1 MVLFIMV
8 HIERGRTGNREEWGT
23 GNSYFT
29 VFLRRKG
36 IVLDSFVMTT
46 VFLNILTI
54 LREDTLIL
62 LGIDNS
68 TQCYLELISELGLE
82 LPKPWYKYWK
92 PYDLQKYWS
101 ISDYDNITDK
111 TCYYLPQEEKK
122 VVTRYNMFPTKELA
136 ERAVN
141 LSELG
146 RLMLLWQYANDCV
159 YEPDWKQDTEK
170 WFLSYDISQHQ
181 LIYEVTVTMHNDLI
195 YFETKTQLE
204 KFGDMNG
211 MEILR
216 LLGVKS

>member
-1 MVLFIMV
+1 MACITRT
-8 HIERGRTGNREEWGT
+8 ITGNIEEWGT

-29 VFLRRKG
+29 VFLRSNGR
-36 IVLDSFVMTT
+36 VLDSFDMTT
-46 VFLNILTI
+46 ENQEILTE
-54 LREDTLIL
+54 LREGTLIL
-62 LGIDNS
+62 LGIHNS
-68 TQCYLELISELGLE
+68 TQRYLELISELGLE
-82 LPKPWYKYWK
+82 LPKPWHKYWK
-92 PYDLQKYWS
+92 PYNLKKYWR

-111 TCYYLPQEEKK
+111 TYYYLPQEEKM

-146 RLMLLWQYANDCV
+146 RLMLLWQYANNCV

-170 WFLSYDISQHQ
+170 WFLSYDIFQHQ
-181 LIYEVTVTMHNDLI
+181 FMYEVTATMHTDLI

>member
-1 MVLFIMV
+1 MA
-8 HIERGRTGNREEWGT
+8 HIERVITGYIQEWGT

-29 VFLRRKG
+29 VFLRSNGR
-36 IVLDSFVMTT
+36 VLDSFDMTT
-46 VFLNILTI
+46 ENQKIRTK

-111 TCYYLPQEEKK
+111 TYYYLPQEEKK

-170 WFLSYDISQHQ
+170 WFLSYDIFQHQ
-181 LIYEVTVTMHNDLI
+181 LMYEVTATMHNDLI

>member
-1 MVLFIMV
+1 MA
-8 HIERGRTGNREEWGT
+8 HIERVITGNIEEWGT

-29 VFLRRKG
+29 VFLRSNGR
-36 IVLDSFVMTT
+36 VLDSFDMTT
-46 VFLNILTI
+46 ENQKILTE

-62 LGIDNS
+62 LGIHNS

-111 TCYYLPQEEKK
+111 TYYYLPQEEKT

-170 WFLSYDISQHQ
+170 WFLSYDIFQHQ
-181 LIYEVTVTMHNDLI
+181 LMYEVTATMHNDLI

>member
-1 MVLFIMV
+1 MACITRT
-8 HIERGRTGNREEWGT
+8 ITGNIEEWGT

-29 VFLRRKG
+29 VFLRSNGR
-36 IVLDSFVMTT
+36 VLDSFDMTT
-46 VFLNILTI
+46 ENQEILTE
-54 LREDTLIL
+54 LREGTLIL
-62 LGIDNS
+62 LGIHNS
-68 TQCYLELISELGLE
+68 TQRYLELISELGLE
-82 LPKPWYKYWK
+82 LPKPWHKYWK
-92 PYDLQKYWS
+92 PYNLKKYWS

-111 TCYYLPQEEKK
+111 TYYYLPQEEKM

-146 RLMLLWQYANDCV
+146 RLMLLWQYANNCV

-170 WFLSYDISQHQ
+170 WFLSYDIFQHQ
-181 LIYEVTVTMHNDLI
+181 LRYEVTSTMRTDLI

>member
-1 MVLFIMV
+1 MAYINISITGY
-8 HIERGRTGNREEWGT
+8 IELWGT

-29 VFLRRKG
+29 VFLHSNG
-36 IVLDSFVMTT
+36 AVLDSFGMTT
-46 VFLNILTI
+46 ENHEIRLELTTYT
-54 LREDTLIL
+54 LRL
-62 LGIDNS
+62 LGIENS
-68 TQCYLELISELGLE
+68 TQDYLKLISDLGLE
-82 LPKPWYKYWK
+82 LPKPVYKYWK
-92 PYDLQKYWS
+92 PYNLKKYWS

-111 TCYYLPQEEKK
+111 TYYYLPQEEKM

-141 LSELG
+141 LSELA

-170 WFLSYDISQHQ
+170 WFLGYDIFQHQ
-181 LIYEVTVTMHNDLI
+181 FMYEVTSTMHNDLI

>member
-1 MVLFIMV
+1 MA
-8 HIERGRTGNREEWGT
+8 HIERVITGYIQEWGT

-29 VFLRRKG
+29 LFLRSNGR
-36 IVLDSFVMTT
+36 VLDSFDMTT
-46 VFLNILTI
+46 ENQRIRTKLK
-54 LREDTLIL
+54 EDTLIL

-111 TCYYLPQEEKK
+111 TYYYLPQEEKM

-170 WFLSYDISQHQ
+170 WFLSYDIFQHQ
-181 LIYEVTVTMHNDLI
+181 LMYEVTATMHNDLI

>member
-1 MVLFIMV
+1 MA
-8 HIERGRTGNREEWGT
+8 HIERVITGYIQEWGT

-29 VFLRRKG
+29 VFLRSNGR
-36 IVLDSFVMTT
+36 VLDSFDMTT
-46 VFLNILTI
+46 ETQKILTK
-54 LREDTLIL
+54 LKEDTLIL
-62 LGIDNS
+62 LGINNS
-68 TQCYLELISELGLE
+68 PQGYLELISELGLE

-111 TCYYLPQEEKK
+111 TYYYLPQEEKT

-170 WFLSYDISQHQ
+170 WFLSYDIFQHQ
-181 LIYEVTVTMHNDLI
+181 LMYEVTATMHNDLI

>member
-1 MVLFIMV
+1 MACITRT
-8 HIERGRTGNREEWGT
+8 ITGNIEEWGT

-29 VFLRRKG
+29 VFLRSNGR
-36 IVLDSFVMTT
+36 VLDSFDMTME
-46 VFLNILTI
+46 NQEILTE

-62 LGIDNS
+62 LGIHNS
-68 TQCYLELISELGLE
+68 TQRYLELISELGLE
-82 LPKPWYKYWK
+82 LPKPWHKYWK
-92 PYDLQKYWS
+92 PYNLKKYWS

-111 TCYYLPQEEKK
+111 TYYYLPQEEKM

-170 WFLSYDISQHQ
+170 WFLGYDIFQHQ
-181 LIYEVTVTMHNDLI
+181 LMYEVTSTMHTDLI

>member
-1 MVLFIMV
+1 MACITRT
-8 HIERGRTGNREEWGT
+8 ITGNIEEWGT

-29 VFLRRKG
+29 VFLRSNGR
-36 IVLDSFVMTT
+36 VLDSFDMTT
-46 VFLNILTI
+46 ENQEILTE

-62 LGIDNS
+62 LGIHNS

-82 LPKPWYKYWK
+82 LPKPWHKYWK
-92 PYDLQKYWS
+92 PYDLKEYWS

-111 TCYYLPQEEKK
+111 TYYYLPQEEKM
-122 VVTRYNMFPTKELA
+122 VVTRYNRFPTKELA

-170 WFLSYDISQHQ
+170 WFLSYDIFQHQ
-181 LIYEVTVTMHNDLI
+181 LMYEVTATMHNDLI

>member
-1 MVLFIMV
+1 MACIT
-8 HIERGRTGNREEWGT
+8 RTITGYIEEWGT

-29 VFLRRKG
+29 LFLRSNGR
-36 IVLDSFVMTT
+36 VLDSFDMTME
-46 VFLNILTI
+46 NQEILSE

-68 TQCYLELISELGLE
+68 PQRYLELISELGLE
-82 LPKPWYKYWK
+82 LPKPWHKYWK
-92 PYDLQKYWS
+92 PYDLKEYWS

-111 TCYYLPQEEKK
+111 TYYYLPQEEKK

-170 WFLSYDISQHQ
+170 WFLSYDIFQHQ
-181 LIYEVTVTMHNDLI
+181 LMYEVTATMHNDLI

>member
-1 MVLFIMV
+1 MARITR
-8 HIERGRTGNREEWGT
+8 IITGNIEEWGT

-29 VFLRRKG
+29 VFLRSNGR
-36 IVLDSFVMTT
+36 VLNSFDITME
-46 VFLNILTI
+46 NQEILTE
-54 LREDTLIL
+54 LRENTLVL
-62 LGIDNS
+62 LGISNN

-82 LPKPWYKYWK
+82 LPKPWHKYWK
-92 PYDLQKYWS
+92 PYNLKKYWS

-111 TCYYLPQEEKK
+111 TYYYLPQEEKM

-170 WFLSYDISQHQ
+170 WFLGYDIFQHQ
-181 LIYEVTVTMHNDLI
+181 LMYEVTSTMHTDLI

>member
-1 MVLFIMV
+1 MACITRT
-8 HIERGRTGNREEWGT
+8 ITGNIEEWGT

-29 VFLRRKG
+29 VFLRSNGR
-36 IVLDSFVMTT
+36 VLDSFDMTT
-46 VFLNILTI
+46 ENQEILTE
-54 LREDTLIL
+54 LREGTLIL
-62 LGIDNS
+62 LGIHNS
-68 TQCYLELISELGLE
+68 TQRYLELISELGLE
-82 LPKPWYKYWK
+82 LPKPWHKYWK
-92 PYDLQKYWS
+92 PYNLKKYWS

-111 TCYYLPQEEKK
+111 TYYYLPQEEKM

-170 WFLSYDISQHQ
+170 WFLSYDIFQHQ
-181 LIYEVTVTMHNDLI
+181 LRYEVTVTMHTDLI

-216 LLGVKS
+216 LLGVKSQ

>member
-1 MVLFIMV
+1 MA
-8 HIERGRTGNREEWGT
+8 HIERVITGYIQEWGT

-29 VFLRRKG
+29 LFLRSNGR
-36 IVLDSFVMTT
+36 VLDSFDMTT
-46 VFLNILTI
+46 ENQRIRTK

-68 TQCYLELISELGLE
+68 TQSYLELISKLGLE

-111 TCYYLPQEEKK
+111 TYYYLPQEEKM

-170 WFLSYDISQHQ
+170 WFLSYDIFQHQ
-181 LIYEVTVTMHNDLI
+181 LMYEVTATMHNDLI

>member
-1 MVLFIMV
+1 MLSNARVFFTYCN
-8 HIERGRTGNREEWGT
+8 GR
-23 GNSYFT
+23 
-29 VFLRRKG
+29 
-36 IVLDSFVMTT
+36 VLDSFDMTT
-46 VFLNILTI
+46 ENQEILTE

-62 LGIDNS
+62 LGIHNS
-68 TQCYLELISELGLE
+68 TQRYLELISELGLE
-82 LPKPWYKYWK
+82 LPKPWHKYWK
-92 PYDLQKYWS
+92 PYNLKKYWS

-111 TCYYLPQEEKK
+111 TYYYLPQEEKM

-136 ERAVN
+136 ERAIN

-170 WFLSYDISQHQ
+170 WFLGYDIFQHQ
-181 LIYEVTVTMHNDLI
+181 LMYEVTSTMHTDLI

>member
-1 MVLFIMV
+1 MAY
-8 HIERGRTGNREEWGT
+8 IERIITGNIEEWGT

-29 VFLRRKG
+29 VFLRSNGR
-36 IVLDSFVMTT
+36 VLDSFDMTME
-46 VFLNILTI
+46 NQEILTE
-54 LREDTLIL
+54 LREGMLVL
-62 LGIDNS
+62 LGISNN
-68 TQCYLELISELGLE
+68 TQGYLELISELGLE
-82 LPKPWYKYWK
+82 LPKPWHKYWK
-92 PYDLQKYWS
+92 PHNLKKYWS

-111 TCYYLPQEEKK
+111 TYYYLPQEEKM

-170 WFLSYDISQHQ
+170 WFLGYDIFQHQ
-181 LIYEVTVTMHNDLI
+181 LMYEVTSTMHTDLI

-204 KFGDMNG
+204 KFGNMNG

>member
-1 MVLFIMV
+1 MA
-8 HIERGRTGNREEWGT
+8 HIERVITGNIEEWGT

-29 VFLRRKG
+29 VFLRSNGR
-36 IVLDSFVMTT
+36 VLDSFDMTME
-46 VFLNILTI
+46 NQEILTE

-62 LGIDNS
+62 LGIHNS

-82 LPKPWYKYWK
+82 LPKPWHKYWK
-92 PYDLQKYWS
+92 PYDLKKYWS
-101 ISDYDNITDK
+101 TSDYDNITDK
-111 TCYYLPQEEKK
+111 TYYYLPQEEKM

-170 WFLSYDISQHQ
+170 WFLSYDIFQHQ
-181 LIYEVTVTMHNDLI
+181 LMYEVTATMHNDLI

>member
-1 MVLFIMV
+1 MVMITR
-8 HIERGRTGNREEWGT
+8 IITGNIEEWGT

-29 VFLRRKG
+29 VFLRSNGR
-36 IVLDSFVMTT
+36 VLDSFDMTME
-46 VFLNILTI
+46 NQEILTE
-54 LREDTLIL
+54 LRENTLVL
-62 LGIDNS
+62 LGISNN

-82 LPKPWYKYWK
+82 LPKPWHKYWK
-92 PYDLQKYWS
+92 PYNLKKYWS

-111 TCYYLPQEEKK
+111 TYYYLPQEEKT
-122 VVTRYNMFPTKELA
+122 VVTHYNMFPTKELA

-170 WFLSYDISQHQ
+170 WFLGYDIFQHQ
-181 LIYEVTVTMHNDLI
+181 LMYEVTSTMHTDLI

>member
-1 MVLFIMV
+1 MACITRTITGY
-8 HIERGRTGNREEWGT
+8 IELWGT

-29 VFLRRKG
+29 VFLHSNGR
-36 IVLDSFVMTT
+36 VLDSFGMTT
-46 VFLNILTI
+46 ENHEIRLELTTYT
-54 LREDTLIL
+54 LRL
-62 LGIDNS
+62 LGIENS
-68 TQCYLELISELGLE
+68 TQDYLKLISDLGLE
-82 LPKPWYKYWK
+82 LPKPVYKYWK
-92 PYDLQKYWS
+92 PKELEIYWS
-101 ISDYDNITDK
+101 IADYDNITEK
-111 TCYYLPQEEKK
+111 TYYYLPQESKK

-170 WFLSYDISQHQ
+170 WFLGYDIFQHQ
-181 LIYEVTVTMHNDLI
+181 FMYEVTSTMHTDLI

>member
-1 MVLFIMV
+1 MACIT
-8 HIERGRTGNREEWGT
+8 RTITGYIEEWGT

-29 VFLRRKG
+29 VFLRSNGR
-36 IVLDSFVMTT
+36 VLDSFDMTT
-46 VFLNILTI
+46 ENQEILTE

-62 LGIDNS
+62 LGIHNS
-68 TQCYLELISELGLE
+68 TQRYLELISELGLE
-82 LPKPWYKYWK
+82 LPKPWHNKYWK
-92 PYDLQKYWS
+92 PYNLKKYWS

-111 TCYYLPQEEKK
+111 TYYYLPQEEKM

-159 YEPDWKQDTEK
+159 YEPDWEQDTDK
-170 WFLSYDISQHQ
+170 WYISYDIAENQFM
-181 LIYEVTVTMHNDLI
+181 YEVTKYMHTDLV
-195 YFETKTQLE
+195 YFETKKQLE
-204 KFGDMNG
+204 NFSNMNG
-211 MEILR
+211 MEIIR

>member
-1 MVLFIMV
+1 MA
-8 HIERGRTGNREEWGT
+8 HIERVITGYIQEWGT

-29 VFLRRKG
+29 LFLRSNGRL
-36 IVLDSFVMTT
+36 LDSFDMTT
-46 VFLNILTI
+46 ENQRILTK
-54 LREDTLIL
+54 LKEETLIL

-68 TQCYLELISELGLE
+68 TQCYLDLISELGLE
-82 LPKPWYKYWK
+82 LPNPWYKYWK

-111 TCYYLPQEEKK
+111 TYYYLPQEEKM

-170 WFLSYDISQHQ
+170 WFLSYDIFQHQ
-181 LIYEVTVTMHNDLI
+181 LMYEVTTTMHNDLI

>member
-1 MVLFIMV
+1 MACITRT
-8 HIERGRTGNREEWGT
+8 ITGNIEEWGT

-29 VFLRRKG
+29 VFLRSNGR
-36 IVLDSFVMTT
+36 VLDSFDMTT
-46 VFLNILTI
+46 ENQEILTE

-62 LGIDNS
+62 LGIHNS
-68 TQCYLELISELGLE
+68 TQRYLELISELGLE
-82 LPKPWYKYWK
+82 LPKPWHKYWK
-92 PYDLQKYWS
+92 PYNLKKYWS

-111 TCYYLPQEEKK
+111 TYYYLPQEEKM

-170 WFLSYDISQHQ
+170 WFLGYDIFQHQ
-181 LIYEVTVTMHNDLI
+181 LMYEVTSTMHTDLI

>member
-1 MVLFIMV
+1 MACITRT
-8 HIERGRTGNREEWGT
+8 ITGNIEEWGT

-29 VFLRRKG
+29 VFLRSNGR
-36 IVLDSFVMTT
+36 VLDSFDMTT
-46 VFLNILTI
+46 ENQEILTE
-54 LREDTLIL
+54 LREGTLIL
-62 LGIDNS
+62 LGIHNS
-68 TQCYLELISELGLE
+68 TQRYLELISELGLE
-82 LPKPWYKYWK
+82 LPKPWHKYWK
-92 PYDLQKYWS
+92 PYNLKKYWS

-111 TCYYLPQEEKK
+111 TYYYLPQEEKM

-170 WFLSYDISQHQ
+170 WFLGYDIFQHQ
-181 LIYEVTVTMHNDLI
+181 LMYEVTVTMHTDLI

>member
-1 MVLFIMV
+1 MITRT
-8 HIERGRTGNREEWGT
+8 ITGNIEEWGT

-29 VFLRRKG
+29 VFLRSNGR
-36 IVLDSFVMTT
+36 VLDSFDMTT
-46 VFLNILTI
+46 ENQEILTE

-62 LGIDNS
+62 LGIHNS
-68 TQCYLELISELGLE
+68 TQRYLELISELGLE
-82 LPKPWYKYWK
+82 LPKPWHKYWK
-92 PYDLQKYWS
+92 PYNLKKYWS

-111 TCYYLPQEEKK
+111 TYYYLPQEEKM

-170 WFLSYDISQHQ
+170 WFLSYDIFQHQ
-181 LIYEVTVTMHNDLI
+181 LRYEVTVTMHTDLI

>member
-1 MVLFIMV
+1 MA
-8 HIERGRTGNREEWGT
+8 HIERVITGYIQEWGT

-29 VFLRRKG
+29 VFLRSNGR
-36 IVLDSFVMTT
+36 VLDSFDMTT
-46 VFLNILTI
+46 ENQKILTK
-54 LREDTLIL
+54 LKEATLIL

-82 LPKPWYKYWK
+82 LPKPWHKYWK

-111 TCYYLPQEEKK
+111 TYYYLPQEEKM

-170 WFLSYDISQHQ
+170 WFLSYDIFQHQ
-181 LIYEVTVTMHNDLI
+181 LMYEVTATMHNDLI

>member
-1 MVLFIMV
+1 MACITRT
-8 HIERGRTGNREEWGT
+8 ITGNIEEWGT

-29 VFLRRKG
+29 VFLRSNGR
-36 IVLDSFVMTT
+36 VLDSFDMTT
-46 VFLNILTI
+46 ENQEILTE
-54 LREDTLIL
+54 LREGTLIL
-62 LGIDNS
+62 LGIHNS
-68 TQCYLELISELGLE
+68 TQRYLELISELGLE
-82 LPKPWYKYWK
+82 VPKPWHKYWK
-92 PYDLQKYWS
+92 PYNLKKYWS

-111 TCYYLPQEEKK
+111 TYYYLPQEEKM

-170 WFLSYDISQHQ
+170 WFLSYDIFQHQ
-181 LIYEVTVTMHNDLI
+181 LRYEVTSTMHTDLI

>member
-1 MVLFIMV
+1 MACITRT
-8 HIERGRTGNREEWGT
+8 ITGNIEEWGT

-29 VFLRRKG
+29 VFLRSNGR
-36 IVLDSFVMTT
+36 VLDSFDMTME
-46 VFLNILTI
+46 NQEILTE
-54 LREDTLIL
+54 LREGTLIL
-62 LGIDNS
+62 LGIHNS
-68 TQCYLELISELGLE
+68 TQRYLELISELGLE
-82 LPKPWYKYWK
+82 LPKPWHKYWK
-92 PYDLQKYWS
+92 PHNLKKYWS

-111 TCYYLPQEEKK
+111 TYYYLPQEEKM

-170 WFLSYDISQHQ
+170 WFLGYDIFQHQ
-181 LIYEVTVTMHNDLI
+181 LMYEVTLTMHTDLI

>member
-1 MVLFIMV
+1 MAYINISITGY
-8 HIERGRTGNREEWGT
+8 IELWGT

-29 VFLRRKG
+29 LFLHSNG
-36 IVLDSFVMTT
+36 AVLDKFDMTMENHEIRLE
-46 VFLNILTI
+46 LNTYT
-54 LREDTLIL
+54 LRL
-62 LGIDNS
+62 LGIENS
-68 TQCYLELISELGLE
+68 TQSYLELISDLGLE
-82 LPKPWYKYWK
+82 VPKPVYKYWK
-92 PYDLQKYWS
+92 PYDLEKYWS
-101 ISDYDNITDK
+101 ISDYDNITEK
-111 TCYYLPQEEKK
+111 TYYYYISQEIKM

-146 RLMLLWQYANDCV
+146 RLMLLWQYANGCV
-159 YEPDWKQDTEK
+159 YEPDWEQDTEK
-170 WFLSYDISQHQ
+170 WFLSYDIFQHQ
-181 LIYEVTVTMHNDLI
+181 LRYEVTSTMHTDLI

>member
-1 MVLFIMV
+1 MACITRT
-8 HIERGRTGNREEWGT
+8 ITGNIEEWGT

-29 VFLRRKG
+29 VFLRSNGR
-36 IVLDSFVMTT
+36 VLDSFDMTT
-46 VFLNILTI
+46 ENQEILTE

-62 LGIDNS
+62 LGIHNS
-68 TQCYLELISELGLE
+68 TQRYLELISELGLE
-82 LPKPWYKYWK
+82 LPKPWHKYWK
-92 PYDLQKYWS
+92 PYNLKKYWS

-111 TCYYLPQEEKK
+111 TYYYLPQEEKM

-170 WFLSYDISQHQ
+170 WFLGYDIFQHQ
-181 LIYEVTVTMHNDLI
+181 LMYEVTSTMHTDLI

-216 LLGVKS
+216 LLGVKSQ

>member
-1 MVLFIMV
+1 MACITRT
-8 HIERGRTGNREEWGT
+8 ITGNIEEWGT

-29 VFLRRKG
+29 VFLRSNGR
-36 IVLDSFVMTT
+36 VLDSFDMTME
-46 VFLNILTI
+46 NQEILTG
-54 LREDTLIL
+54 LREDTLVL
-62 LGIDNS
+62 LGISNN

-82 LPKPWYKYWK
+82 LPKPWHKYWK
-92 PYDLQKYWS
+92 PYNVKKYWS
-101 ISDYDNITDK
+101 ISDYDNITEK
-111 TCYYLPQEEKK
+111 TYYYLPQEEKM

-170 WFLSYDISQHQ
+170 WFLSYDIFQHQ
-181 LIYEVTVTMHNDLI
+181 FMYEVTATMHSDLI

>member
-1 MVLFIMV
+1 MACITRT
-8 HIERGRTGNREEWGT
+8 ITGNIEEWGT

-29 VFLRRKG
+29 VFLRSNGR
-36 IVLDSFVMTT
+36 VLDSFDMTT
-46 VFLNILTI
+46 ENQEILTE

-62 LGIDNS
+62 LGIHNS
-68 TQCYLELISELGLE
+68 TQRYLELISELGLE
-82 LPKPWYKYWK
+82 LPKPWHKYWK
-92 PYDLQKYWS
+92 PYNLKKYWS

-111 TCYYLPQEEKK
+111 TYYYLPQEEKM

-136 ERAVN
+136 ERAIN

-170 WFLSYDISQHQ
+170 WFLGYDIFQHQ
-181 LIYEVTVTMHNDLI
+181 LMYEVTLTMHTDLI

>member
-1 MVLFIMV
+1 MACITRT
-8 HIERGRTGNREEWGT
+8 ITGNIEEWGT

-29 VFLRRKG
+29 VFLRSNGR
-36 IVLDSFVMTT
+36 VLDSFDMTT
-46 VFLNILTI
+46 ENQEILTE

-62 LGIDNS
+62 LGIHNS
-68 TQCYLELISELGLE
+68 TQRYLELISELGLE
-82 LPKPWYKYWK
+82 LPKPWHKYWK
-92 PYDLQKYWS
+92 PYNLKKYWS

-111 TCYYLPQEEKK
+111 TYYYLPQEEKM

-170 WFLSYDISQHQ
+170 WFLSYDIFQHQ
-181 LIYEVTVTMHNDLI
+181 LMYEVTSTMHTDLI